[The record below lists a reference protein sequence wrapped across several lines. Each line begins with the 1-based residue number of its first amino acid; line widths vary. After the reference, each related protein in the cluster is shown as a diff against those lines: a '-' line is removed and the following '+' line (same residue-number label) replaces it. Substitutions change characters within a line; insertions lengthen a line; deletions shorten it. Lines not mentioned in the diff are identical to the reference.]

1 MKLTYEDFERILNI
15 GISLTT
21 EKDRNHLLNLILE
34 NGMKI
39 TNCDASTLYLL
50 ENQTLVFKIMKTIS
64 QNISRGADGES
75 IQGIPPVALT
85 EQNVC
90 AYSAIHREIVNI
102 PDVYDDASFDF
113 SGPKKYDAMTGYHTQ
128 SMLVIPLETNEGELL
143 GVLQLLNAQNAQG
156 EVIPFDV
163 SYEII
168 IRSLGSLAAVT
179 LMNLQYTEEIKR
191 QLHSFVEAMATA
203 IDERTPYNGS
213 HTRKVAQY
221 TLLLAEYSNRKY
233 REGQCSR
240 YFDEGTLEK
249 LELAALLHDIGKMIV
264 PLSIMNRA
272 TRLEEGLEVIR
283 QRYRLLKSYYKID
296 CLEGRSSE
304 QEYLEKIGE
313 LEEYFAFIEQINQA
327 GFLNDENYQRVQQIA
342 EQQYRTSEG
351 EWIPYLTEQEREY
364 LSIRKGT
371 LTDEDR
377 AKMEGHAAMTEKIL
391 SKVHFNRNYQQ
402 VPKWAASHHEF
413 LNGSGYP
420 KHLKG
425 EELDIET
432 QMITVADIYDALT
445 ARDRPYKEPLSKDV
459 AFRILKD
466 MSTEGKLNM
475 QLVEWLERALEEEET
490 R

>member
-1 MKLTYEDFERILNI
+1 MKLTYEDFECILKI

-21 EKDRNHLLNLILE
+21 EKDRNHLLNSILE

-50 ENQTLVFKIMKTIS
+50 EGQTLVFKIMKTLS
-64 QNISRGADGES
+64 QNISRGADGEP
-75 IQGIPPVALT
+75 IDDIPPVALT

-102 PDVYDDASFDF
+102 SDVYDNASFDF

-143 GVLQLLNAQNAQG
+143 GVLQLLNAQNEQG
-156 EVIPFDV
+156 EIIPFDV

-168 IRSLGSLAAVT
+168 IRSLGSLAAIALT
-179 LMNLQYTEEIKR
+179 NLQYTEEIKR

-203 IDERTPYNGS
+203 IDERTPYNGT
-213 HTRKVAQY
+213 HTRKVAKY

-233 REGQCSR
+233 QEGQYDR
-240 YFDEGTLEK
+240 YFDEERLEK
-249 LELAALLHDIGKMIV
+249 IELAALLHDIGKMIV
-264 PLSIMNRA
+264 PLSVMNRA
-272 TRLEEGLEVIR
+272 TRLEEGLETIR
-283 QRYRLLKSYYKID
+283 QRYQLLKAYYKID
-296 CLEGRSSE
+296 FLEGRISSAE
-304 QEYLEKIGE
+304 LHKKTEE
-313 LEEYFAFIEQINQA
+313 LEEYLAFMERINRV
-327 GFLNDENYQRVQQIA
+327 GFLDDENYERVQRIA
-342 EQQYRTSEG
+342 KQSYHTQEG
-351 EWIPYLTEQEREY
+351 GVIPYLSEQERKY

-377 AKMEGHAAMTEKIL
+377 AKMESHAAMTEKIL
-391 SKVHFNRNYQQ
+391 SKVHFNRNYKE

-413 LNGSGYP
+413 LDGSGYP
-420 KHLKG
+420 KHLTK

-432 QMITVADIYDALT
+432 QMITIADIYDALT
-445 ARDRPYKEPLSKDV
+445 ARDRPYKEPLPQNV

-466 MSTEGKLNM
+466 MSKEGKINM
-475 QLVEWLERALEEEET
+475 QLVEWLEKALEEEE
-490 R
+490 